1 MGLYDV
7 TPGRDYFNHQCI
19 HVKACRNMTSL
30 VKGDAEK
37 PLGICGPHCWSYETV
52 EAFARKNSL
61 YTRAQVRSE
70 LQKAPWKY
78 L

>member
-30 VKGDAEK
+30 VRK
-37 PLGICGPHCWSYETV
+37 ET
-52 EAFARKNSL
+52 
-61 YTRAQVRSE
+61 YG
-70 LQKAPWKY
+70 Y
-78 L
+78 D